1 MKLKKYSILTK
12 NKILLGNYSITP
24 LRKSDIQNIRKW
36 RNEQMNILRQTITLT
51 AKDQL
56 NYYNKI
62 IKKSFYVDKPNMI
75 LFSFLLDK
83 NCIGYGGLVHIDWD
97 SKRAE
102 ISFINNTNR
111 SKTKIIYQKDLSVF
125 LKLISNVAFSDLKL
139 NELTAETYN
148 VRLWT
153 IAILEKL
160 GFKREGTLK
169 KHVMIDGKFYDSI
182 LHLKFINT

>member
-1 MKLKKYSILTK
+1 
-12 NKILLGNYSITP
+12 
-24 LRKSDIQNIRKW
+24 
-36 RNEQMNILRQTITLT
+36 MNILRQTITLT
-51 AKDQL
+51 TKDQL

-97 SKRAE
+97 LKRAE

-111 SKTKIIYQKDLSVF
+111 SKTKIIYQKDLSIF

-139 NELTAETYN
+139 NDLLAQVGLPEANIISHDHIED
-148 VRLWT
+148 
-153 IAILEKL
+153 
-160 GFKREGTLK
+160 GTS
-169 KHVMIDGKFYDSI
+169 VVPSPIEAAA
-182 LHLKFINT
+182 INTTDGPQVS